1 LQLVRIKTKALE
13 DRKALQEKLSEMT
26 GELEAQ
32 GEYTQNLEEDL
43 TSRIEASQAES
54 EAAQAKLV
62 VESLAN
68 ATVITGL
75 KEAVARLESEAGVSD
90 KMFADATAMLQDKE
104 EEAVALRK
112 QLGDVTKELEG
123 VRKEVEE
130 NEAFREAE
138 DTAAQEALDE
148 LTRNLQGAN
157 EQLANAQDA
166 ADKAE
171 VEESN
176 CKLAA
181 ACAITRLTQ
190 VVLTFAPAFD
200 EDVVDMVDS
209 ELKNNVGDEEY
220 ESKMAESKK
229 SHELRALLVGLAS
242 AAEHLL
248 SSAQQKGADLQ
259 TKLSSGDDK
268 VASLEEQVVRLS
280 GDRDALMK
288 ESAIARCVWSR
299 VPLETKACE

>member
-1 LQLVRIKTKALE
+1 MRIKTKALE
-13 DRKALQEKLSEMT
+13 DRKALQDKLQEMT
-26 GELEAQ
+26 SELEAQ
-32 GEYTQNLEEDL
+32 GEYAQNLEDDL
-43 TSRIEASQAES
+43 TSRIEAFQAES

-68 ATVITGL
+68 ATVIDGL
-75 KEAVARLESEAGVSD
+75 KEDVARLESEAGVSD

-112 QLGDVTKELEG
+112 QLNDVTKELEG
-123 VRKEVEE
+123 VRREVKE

-157 EQLANAQDA
+157 EQLANAQGA

-171 VEESN
+171 VEENN

-190 VVLTFAPAFD
+190 VVLAFAPAFD

-209 ELKNNVGDEEY
+209 ELKDNMGDEEY

-259 TKLSSGDDK
+259 AKLSSGEDN
-268 VASLEEQVVRLS
+268 VASLEEQVSRLR

-288 ESAIARCVWSR
+288 ESAIARCEATLM
-299 VPLETKACE
+299 PLESARCG